1 MSHLSE
7 PMIRLLLPKWQMPL
21 LNLWLRW
28 KNSYHNPSLL
38 QDQAQEFHAWMT
50 RHRNFMLEWPRCSDQ
65 CNLEMCHEL
74 YYYWCWFCDISGSV
88 VVTVTW
94 YLYLCFVHFYFL
106 LSALSVVH
114 FSVSVYSGNPVSLFI
129 DERFD
134 CPLSH
139 LIMFRGFLLKS
150 ADTSFLW
157 LLFHHYMNCIRF
169 IL

>member
-1 MSHLSE
+1 M
-7 PMIRLLLPKWQMPL
+7 
-21 LNLWLRW
+21 
-28 KNSYHNPSLL
+28 KNCSFSKIPCHIFPNQWFDFFCQNGRCHCWIYDWDERAPIIIHPCYR
-38 QDQAQEFHAWMT
+38 T
-50 RHRNFMLEWPRCSDQ
+50 RHRNFTLEWPRCSDQ

-88 VVTVTW
+88 VVTVSW